1 MKLFLVRHGQT
12 TANQQKIYAGQTDVM
27 LTEQGRQEAEAIRPI
42 LEKFTF
48 DRVYSSDL
56 TRALDTQRLALP
68 GATAI
73 QTPLLREF
81 DEGSLVGM
89 SFAEIQSLFDDDY
102 RRRRDYT
109 PYGGESADIVCA
121 RLRQFLSI
129 LEADPC
135 DTAIAFAH
143 NGIMNMMLRVT
154 LGEELDYTGAHSKN
168 CAIHVFEY
176 TNGKWRLLAWNY
188 RGKL

>member
-12 TANQQKIYAGQTDVM
+12 TANQQKIYAGQTDVQ

-48 DRVYSSDL
+48 DRVYSSNL
-56 TRALDTQRLALP
+56 SRAVETQRLALP

-81 DEGSLVGM
+81 DEGALVGM
-89 SFAEIQSLFDDDY
+89 SFAEVQARFDDNY

-109 PYGGESADIVCA
+109 PYGGENADTVCA

-135 DTAIAFAH
+135 ETAIAFCH
-143 NGIMNMMLRVT
+143 NGIMNVMLRVV
-154 LGEELDYTGAHSKN
+154 LGENLDYSAANSKN
-168 CAIHVFEY
+168 CAIPVFEY
-176 TNGKWRLLAWNY
+176 TGGKWRLLAWNY
-188 RGKL
+188 MGPV

>member
-89 SFAEIQSLFDDDY
+89 SFAEVQALSDDNY

-109 PYGGESADIVCA
+109 PYGGESADMVCA

-188 RGKL
+188 MGKL